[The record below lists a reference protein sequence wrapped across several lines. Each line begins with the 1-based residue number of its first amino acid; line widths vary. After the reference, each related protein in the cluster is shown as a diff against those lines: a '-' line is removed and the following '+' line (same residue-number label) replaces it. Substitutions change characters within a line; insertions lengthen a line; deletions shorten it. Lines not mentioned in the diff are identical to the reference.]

1 VLSKVGDW
9 LAAGVR
15 LAFVV
20 DPEQRRVRV
29 YRADGSQ
36 CVVEEN
42 ELLDGEDVL
51 PGFHCGLSD
60 FLD

>member
-1 VLSKVGDW
+1 VGDW

-15 LAFVV
+15 LVFVV
-20 DPEQRRVRV
+20 DTIRREVSI

-36 CVVEEN
+36 SLVRDDDP
-42 ELLDGEDVL
+42 LDGEDVL
-51 PGFHCGLSD
+51 PGFTCRLGD